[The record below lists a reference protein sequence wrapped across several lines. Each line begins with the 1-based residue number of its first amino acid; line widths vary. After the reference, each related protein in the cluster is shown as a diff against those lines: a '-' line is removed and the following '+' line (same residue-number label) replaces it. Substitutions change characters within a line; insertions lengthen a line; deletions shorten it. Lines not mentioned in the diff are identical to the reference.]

1 MAGYDT
7 DFILWASEQV
17 TLLRAGRLAELDR
30 INVAKEL
37 DTLARAMQRELSERL
52 VRLLQNLL
60 QWGYLLF
67 VRLPAWYIVIQEER
81 NAIPR
86 LHRRCPHCRKRSG
99 RNLCRRLDLVPA
111 ELKENQ

>member
-1 MAGYDT
+1 M
-7 DFILWASEQV
+7 

-60 QWGYLLF
+60 QWGYLSF

-86 LHRRCPHCRKRSG
+86 LLADAPIVGNDLAATYAAGLTSY
-99 RNLCRRLDLVPA
+99 RL
-111 ELKENQ
+111 N